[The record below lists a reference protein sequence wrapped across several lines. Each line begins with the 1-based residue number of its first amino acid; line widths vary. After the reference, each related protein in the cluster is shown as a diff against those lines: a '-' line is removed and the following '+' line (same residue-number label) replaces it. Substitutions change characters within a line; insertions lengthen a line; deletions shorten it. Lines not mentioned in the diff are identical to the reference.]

1 MDQNA
6 YRITKTLFVIA
17 VSIIV
22 VAQLLSIGKTIS
34 FEQLKQI
41 FDEIPLWKLLLMM
54 VIGLVSVT
62 PMLNYDLTLNRILNL
77 KVSKQELLES
87 SWIVNTINNIG
98 GFGGLVSMG
107 LRSEFYGNK
116 TEERNF
122 TCVNPYFTFVLSGL
136 SIYSILCFSLF
147 SLIQRWLIYSNIGF
161 GY

>member
-77 KVSKQELLES
+77 KVSKRELLES

-116 TEERNF
+116 TEEKK
-122 TCVNPYFTFVLSGL
+122 
-136 SIYSILCFSLF
+136 ILPALTHILLLCYPVYLFIVFFAFSLF
-147 SLIQRWLIYSNIGF
+147 SLIQR
-161 GY
+161 

>member
-1 MDQNA
+1 MKQ
-6 YRITKTLFVIA
+6 IIHWIKTHKKKKKTLFVIA

-77 KVSKQELLES
+77 KVSKRELLES
-87 SWIVNTINNIG
+87 SWIVNTI
-98 GFGGLVSMG
+98 
-107 LRSEFYGNK
+107 
-116 TEERNF
+116 
-122 TCVNPYFTFVLSGL
+122 PYFTFCVIR
-136 SIYSILCFSLF
+136 SIYL
-147 SLIQRWLIYSNIGF
+147 
-161 GY
+161 